1 MTATRNFEAK
11 NIIVGAAT
19 FYVGPVGV
27 ENTKIS
33 LTGSAQTAQD
43 PTKVNYDTDG
53 AKWNHLGYTQNGVTM
68 NIEPTYGEVMVDQLL
83 DIAKMFKSGQRV
95 TVATSL
101 TETTLENLYVAIGA
115 RTGVSGDLRVA
126 SSHSGVNLDLLS
138 QDTYTAFNIADGSS
152 SVHFSASTSTNQ
164 SALAGSAVAIL
175 DINGGALG
183 YEPVERSVC
192 FVGPGPSK
200 LATGTQKAE
209 RIYIGYRAVSMDPVG
224 IAVQRDNVT
233 LFPVNFRMLPS
244 ETNSANDG
252 NAAYGKIID
261 RVY

>member
-1 MTATRNFEAK
+1 MATARNFEAK

-19 FYVGPVGV
+19 FYVGPSGS

-33 LTGSAQTAQD
+33 VTSSAVTAQD
-43 PTKVNYDTDG
+43 PTKVNTDVEG
-53 AKWNHLGYTQNGVTM
+53 AKWFHLGYTQNGVTM

-83 DIAKMFKSGQRV
+83 DVAKMFKSGQRV

-101 TETTLENLYVAIGA
+101 TETTLENLYVAIGG
-115 RTGVSGDLRVA
+115 RTGTSGDLRVA
-126 SSHSGVNLDLLS
+126 SAHSTVSLDLLTA
-138 QDTYTAFNIADGSS
+138 DTYSAIDLGTS
-152 SVHFSASTSTNQ
+152 SVYFSASTSSN
-164 SALAGSAVAIL
+164 ANAYAGSAVAVL

-192 FVGPGPSK
+192 FVGPAPSK
-200 LATGTQKAE
+200 LASGTQKAE

-224 IAVQRDNVT
+224 MAVQRDNAT

-244 ETNSANDG
+244 ETNTANDG
-252 NAAYGKIID
+252 NAAYGKIVD